1 MRHTTLAAPFL
12 ALSLIALCSAA
23 FAQPVPDAGQIQRE
37 LLPGFAIPSPLAPP
51 IGIRET
57 TVQPADAGGPGFAV
71 TGVLIEGHTVFST
84 AELLALVADL
94 PGPARTLADA
104 QAGAQ
109 RITAHYRSHGYPVA
123 RAYVPAQDITA
134 GQLRI
139 EVLEG
144 RIDRVTL
151 DNASRVGTSALT
163 PALVAVQPGAVI
175 TSAPI
180 DRALLL
186 WTDTPGVGAARATL
200 QPGAQVG
207 TSQLGIEFDPAPL
220 VQGSVALD
228 NHGNAYT
235 GRARL
240 AGQLQLNS
248 PLGLGDRLGLTALTS
263 GRGLRHGR
271 VAFDLPVGGAGTR
284 LGVARHQTRYRLGG
298 DFTALQAS
306 GVADEAQ
313 MSVSHPIWLTPTGRL
328 SAALSAEHQSLHD
341 RIDATS
347 SVTDKS
353 LRSIRATLDA
363 SWRDLQGTRLSSVN
377 LQLVNGRLRIYSTA
391 AAAQDAATARTQGS
405 FTRLS
410 WALGHLQRVGAVSQ
424 VFVAVAG
431 QRANRNLDSAEKF
444 AIGGP
449 RAVRA
454 YGSGE
459 ASGDEAD
466 LLSLEWR
473 QTFTSSLQ
481 GVVFHDTARVR
492 FNHTPFDAHAPRQ
505 RTLSGLGVGLNVDAS
520 WAGTPLSLQ
529 STLAWPLK
537 GRPAQGAPVGNPA
550 LWLTLAARF

>member
-1 MRHTTLAAPFL
+1 MRSTPFAAHPL
-12 ALSLIALCSAA
+12 ALTLIALCNVAA
-23 FAQPVPDAGQIQRE
+23 AQSVPDAGQIQRE
-37 LLPGFAIPSPLAPP
+37 LLPGSTSPTPAAPP

-57 TVQPADAGGPGFAV
+57 TVQPAAAGGPGFAV
-71 TGVLIEGHTVFST
+71 TRVLIEGHTVFST

-104 QAGAQ
+104 QAAAQ

-123 RAYVPAQDITA
+123 RAYVPAQDISA

-139 EVLEG
+139 AVLEG

-151 DNASRVGTSALT
+151 HNASRVVDAALT
-163 PALVAVQPGAVI
+163 PALAAVQPGEVI
-175 TSAPI
+175 TAAPI

-186 WTDTPGVGAARATL
+186 WSDTPGVGAARATL

-207 TSQLGIEFDPAPL
+207 TSQLGIELDPAPL
-220 VQGSVALD
+220 VQGSVGLD
-228 NHGNAYT
+228 NHGSAYT

-240 AGQLQLNS
+240 AGQLQFNS
-248 PLGLGDRLGLTALTS
+248 PLGLGDRLGLSALTS

-271 VAFDLPVGGAGTR
+271 VAYDIPLGGAGTR
-284 LGVARHQTRYRLGG
+284 LGVARHQTRYRLGS
-298 DFTALQAS
+298 DFAALQAH
-306 GVADEAQ
+306 GVADEGQ
-313 MSVSHPIWLTPTGRL
+313 VSVSHPFWLTPTGRL
-328 SAALSAEHQSLHD
+328 SAALSAEHQALHD

-353 LRSIRATLDA
+353 LRAIKATLDV

-377 LQLVNGRLRIYSTA
+377 LQLVKGRLRIHSPA
-391 AAAQDAATARTQGS
+391 AAAQDAATAGTQGS

-410 WALGHLQRVGAVSQ
+410 WALGHLQRVGAASQ
-424 VFVAVAG
+424 VFASVAG

-481 GVVFHDTARVR
+481 GVVFHDIARVR
-492 FNHTPFDAHAPRQ
+492 FHHTPFDASAPRR
-505 RTLSGLGVGLNVDAS
+505 RTLSGLGVGLNVETS
-520 WAGTPLSLQ
+520 WDGTPLSLQ
-529 STLAWPLK
+529 STLAWPLQ
-537 GRPAQGAPVGNPA
+537 GRPAQGAPVSHPA